1 MSVPQDS
8 FGVATQIGDAS
19 GGRNRQRL
27 GRRIRKRLRFG
38 ILSNELRCRC
48 AASTPPG
55 KSGNPILPVD
65 LVSSAR
71 GTVVKQ
77 IVGNLD
83 NKDPKQL
90 ASSFTSYRDDPLV
103 DKLRTQLGVIHSIP
117 SPPINRNIA
126 GFFVLFFLVGVAFD
140 KVWNLRKREKSA
152 RDIDNGTWPQVPTS
166 LSIFL
171 EKDLRRKE
179 SVEWVNM
186 VLGKL
191 WKVYRSRIEE
201 WVIGLLQPVIDNL
214 KKPDYVQK
222 VEIKQFSIGDEPL
235 SVRSVERRT
244 SRGVNDLQY
253 QIGLR
258 YTGGAQML
266 LSLSLNF
273 GIIPIVVPV
282 GIRDFD
288 IDGELWV
295 KLRLIPTG
303 PWIGAV
309 SWAFVSLPKIKFEL
323 SPFSLFNLMAIP
335 VLSMFLTKLLT
346 EDLSRLFVLPKK
358 ILLDFQKGKTLGP
371 ISHGVKVE
379 AVQERSKDFVGEMSV
394 TLVDARKLAYPKIGK
409 ADPFVVLTL
418 GDQVFRSKKN
428 SQTTVTGPPGEPI
441 WNQDFDLFVVN
452 PGKQKLYIQVKDSF
466 GFTDFTVGTAEV
478 ELEALQD
485 TVPADRVVAL
495 RGGWSL
501 FRNKSSGEVLLRLTY
516 KAYVEDEEDDLLETE
531 FVDDDAPDDISDYDR
546 SNGTCEQSG
555 YPSGKERE
563 AFMDVLA
570 ALIVSEEFQR
580 IVTSETE
587 NSEVTGESRNV
598 TSPVSTTIGLT
609 DETSTI
615 DSNRSSSSSDDLE
628 LVWLAVVTGTV
639 VLIAST
645 MGDSSLFNP

>member
-19 GGRNRQRL
+19 GGRNRHRL
-27 GRRIRKRLRFG
+27 GRRIGKRLRFG
-38 ILSNELRCRC
+38 ILSNELRFRC

-55 KSGNPILPVD
+55 KSGNPNLPVD

-71 GTVVKQ
+71 GTVIKQ
-77 IVGNLD
+77 ISGKLD
-83 NKDPKQL
+83 NKDPKHL
-90 ASSFTSYRDDPLV
+90 ASSFTNYRDDPLV
-103 DKLRTQLGVIHSIP
+103 DKQRTQLGVIRSIL

-152 RDIDNGTWPQVPTS
+152 RDVDNGTWPQAPTS

-191 WKVYRSRIEE
+191 WKVYRSRIED

-214 KKPDYVQK
+214 KKPDYVQR

-244 SRGVNDLQY
+244 SRGVNDLQ
-253 QIGLR
+253 
-258 YTGGAQML
+258 
-266 LSLSLNF
+266 
-273 GIIPIVVPV
+273 
-282 GIRDFD
+282 
-288 IDGELWV
+288 
-295 KLRLIPTG
+295 
-303 PWIGAV
+303 
-309 SWAFVSLPKIKFEL
+309 
-323 SPFSLFNLMAIP
+323 
-335 VLSMFLTKLLT
+335 FLTRLLT
-346 EDLSRLFVLPKK
+346 EDLPRLFVLPKK
-358 ILLDFQKGKTLGP
+358 IVLDFQKGKALGP
-371 ISHGVKVE
+371 VSHDFKVE
-379 AVQERSKDFVGEMSV
+379 AVQERSKDFVGELSV

-409 ADPFVVLTL
+409 TDPYVVLTL
-418 GDQVFRSKKN
+418 GDQVFQSKKN

-466 GFTDFTVGTAEV
+466 GFADFTVGTAEV
-478 ELEALQD
+478 ELESLQD

-531 FVDDDAPDDISDYDR
+531 FVDDHAPDDISDYEQP
-546 SNGTCEQSG
+546 NGTFEQSG

-570 ALIVSEEFQR
+570 ALIVSEEFQG

-609 DETSTI
+609 DQTSTI

-628 LVWLAVVTGTV
+628 LVWLAVVTVTV
-639 VLIAST
+639 VLIART

>member
-19 GGRNRQRL
+19 GGRNRHLL
-27 GRRIRKRLRFG
+27 GRRIGKRLRFG
-38 ILSNELRCRC
+38 ILSNELRFRC

-55 KSGNPILPVD
+55 KSGNPNLPVD

-71 GTVVKQ
+71 GTVIKQ
-77 IVGNLD
+77 ISGKLD
-83 NKDPKQL
+83 NKDPKHL
-90 ASSFTSYRDDPLV
+90 ASSFTNYRDDPLV
-103 DKLRTQLGVIHSIP
+103 DKQRTQLGVIRSIP

-152 RDIDNGTWPQVPTS
+152 RDVDNGTWPQAPTS

-191 WKVYRSRIEE
+191 WKVYRSRIED

-214 KKPDYVQK
+214 KKPDYVQR

-244 SRGVNDLQY
+244 SRGVNDLQ
-253 QIGLR
+253 
-258 YTGGAQML
+258 
-266 LSLSLNF
+266 
-273 GIIPIVVPV
+273 
-282 GIRDFD
+282 
-288 IDGELWV
+288 
-295 KLRLIPTG
+295 
-303 PWIGAV
+303 
-309 SWAFVSLPKIKFEL
+309 
-323 SPFSLFNLMAIP
+323 
-335 VLSMFLTKLLT
+335 FLTRLLT
-346 EDLSRLFVLPKK
+346 EDLPRLFVLPKK
-358 ILLDFQKGKTLGP
+358 ILLDFQKGKALGP
-371 ISHGVKVE
+371 VSHDFKVE
-379 AVQERSKDFVGEMSV
+379 AVQERSKDFVGELSV

-409 ADPFVVLTL
+409 TDPYVVLTL
-418 GDQVFRSKKN
+418 GDQVFQSKKN

-466 GFTDFTVGTAEV
+466 GFADFTVGTAEV
-478 ELEALQD
+478 ELESLQD

-516 KAYVEDEEDDLLETE
+516 KAYVEDEEDDLLEAE
-531 FVDDDAPDDISDYDR
+531 FVDDHAPDDISDYDQP
-546 SNGTCEQSG
+546 NGTFEQSG

-570 ALIVSEEFQR
+570 ALIVSEEFQG

-628 LVWLAVVTGTV
+628 LVWLAVVTVTV
-639 VLIAST
+639 VLIART

>member
-19 GGRNRQRL
+19 GGRNRDRL
-27 GRRIRKRLRFG
+27 GRRIGKRLRFG

-55 KSGNPILPVD
+55 QSGNPNLSVD
-65 LVSSAR
+65 LVTSAR
-71 GTVVKQ
+71 GTVIKQ
-77 IVGNLD
+77 ISGKLD
-83 NKDPKQL
+83 DKDPKHL
-90 ASSFTSYRDDPLV
+90 ASSFTNYRDDPLV
-103 DKLRTQLGVIHSIP
+103 DKLRTQLGVIRSIP
-117 SPPINRNIA
+117 SPPINMNIA

-152 RDIDNGTWPQVPTS
+152 RDVDNDTWPQVPTS

-191 WKVYRSRIEE
+191 WKVYRSRIED

-214 KKPDYVQK
+214 KKPDYVQR
-222 VEIKQFSIGDEPL
+222 VEVKQFSIGDEPL
-235 SVRSVERRT
+235 SVRSIERRT

-273 GIIPIVVPV
+273 GIIPIVVPI

-323 SPFSLFNLMAIP
+323 SPFSLFNIMAIP
-335 VLSMFLTKLLT
+335 VLSMFLTRLLT
-346 EDLSRLFVLPKK
+346 EDLPRLFVLPKK
-358 ILLDFQKGKTLGP
+358 IILDFQKGKALGP
-371 ISHGVKVE
+371 VSHDFKVV
-379 AVQERSKDFVGEMSV
+379 AVQERSKDFVGELSV
-394 TLVDARKLAYPKIGK
+394 TLVDARIAYPKIGK
-409 ADPFVVLTL
+409 TDPYVVLTL
-418 GDQVFRSKKN
+418 GDQVFQSKKN

-466 GFTDFTVGTAEV
+466 GFADFTVGTAEV
-478 ELEALQD
+478 ELESLQD

-531 FVDDDAPDDISDYDR
+531 FVDDDAPDDISDYDQP
-546 SNGTCEQSG
+546 NGTFEQSG
-555 YPSGKERE
+555 YPGGKERE

-570 ALIVSEEFQR
+570 ALIVSEEFQG

-598 TSPVSTTIGLT
+598 TSPVSPTIGLT
-609 DETSTI
+609 DETSTV
-615 DSNRSSSSSDDLE
+615 DSNRSSSSSEDLE

-639 VLIAST
+639 VLIAHT

>member
-8 FGVATQIGDAS
+8 FGVATQIRDAS

-77 IVGNLD
+77 IVGKLD
-83 NKDPKQL
+83 NRDPKQL

-140 KVWNLRKREKSA
+140 KVWNLRKREKSV

-253 QIGLR
+253 
-258 YTGGAQML
+258 
-266 LSLSLNF
+266 
-273 GIIPIVVPV
+273 V
-282 GIRDFD
+282 
-288 IDGELWV
+288 
-295 KLRLIPTG
+295 
-303 PWIGAV
+303 
-309 SWAFVSLPKIKFEL
+309 
-323 SPFSLFNLMAIP
+323 
-335 VLSMFLTKLLT
+335 
-346 EDLSRLFVLPKK
+346 
-358 ILLDFQKGKTLGP
+358 
-371 ISHGVKVE
+371 
-379 AVQERSKDFVGEMSV
+379 
-394 TLVDARKLAYPKIGK
+394 
-409 ADPFVVLTL
+409 
-418 GDQVFRSKKN
+418 
-428 SQTTVTGPPGEPI
+428 
-441 WNQDFDLFVVN
+441 
-452 PGKQKLYIQVKDSF
+452 
-466 GFTDFTVGTAEV
+466 
-478 ELEALQD
+478 
-485 TVPADRVVAL
+485 
-495 RGGWSL
+495 
-501 FRNKSSGEVLLRLTY
+501 
-516 KAYVEDEEDDLLETE
+516 
-531 FVDDDAPDDISDYDR
+531 
-546 SNGTCEQSG
+546 
-555 YPSGKERE
+555 
-563 AFMDVLA
+563 
-570 ALIVSEEFQR
+570 
-580 IVTSETE
+580 
-587 NSEVTGESRNV
+587 
-598 TSPVSTTIGLT
+598 
-609 DETSTI
+609 
-615 DSNRSSSSSDDLE
+615 
-628 LVWLAVVTGTV
+628 
-639 VLIAST
+639 
-645 MGDSSLFNP
+645 